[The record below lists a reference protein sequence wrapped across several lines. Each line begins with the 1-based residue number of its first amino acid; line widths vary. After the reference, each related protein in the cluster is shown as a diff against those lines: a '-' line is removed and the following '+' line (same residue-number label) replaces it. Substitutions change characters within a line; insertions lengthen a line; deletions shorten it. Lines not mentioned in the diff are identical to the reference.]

1 MDGVHGKDH
10 KDPRA
15 LAATALN
22 LMLQAAVEP
31 TPDNFA
37 LWYTYS
43 SGSVPALN
51 REIDQLRHAATIDAD
66 SCRRLHTMFL
76 EAENDASALEE
87 AARHIEHSI
96 ANALSVITQAGEDS
110 AGFAR
115 SITRL
120 SQNIPAKPDAST
132 LQRVTTELL
141 NETRSMIQK
150 ARVLLDRLNGSKQ
163 EIVSLR
169 SELDVVRREAETDAL
184 TGIGNRKMLDRA
196 LAHEIEQ
203 STTHGGPLSLLMID
217 IDHFKKF
224 NDNYGHDTGDE
235 VLRLVASKLA
245 RVTGGGE
252 AYRCGGEEF
261 AILFCGKTT
270 SEVAD
275 HLEQLRATIEGSS
288 FRMRGDD
295 RRQTPR
301 GADRRNQRT
310 RGRTSPGHAI
320 RRLTQAPANHRSVLS
335 VTVSIGVATSAKEN
349 ADAEQVI
356 RAADKALYRAKAAG
370 RNRVETAA
378 FPRRRTRV
386 KAAGIA

>member
-224 NDNYGHDTGDE
+224 NDSYGHLMGDE
-235 VLRLVASKLA
+235 VLKLFA
-245 RVTGGGE
+245 RVLRSRVKSTDVVTR
-252 AYRCGGEEF
+252 YGGEEF
-261 AILFCGKTT
+261 AIVLPRTGLDGALAAAERVHGELAAR
-270 SEVAD
+270 S
-275 HLEQLRATIEGSS
+275 LRSLDKNVDYGS
-288 FRMRGDD
+288 
-295 RRQTPR
+295 
-301 GADRRNQRT
+301 
-310 RGRTSPGHAI
+310 I
-320 RRLTQAPANHRSVLS
+320 
-335 VTVSIGVATSAKEN
+335 TVSIGAAQYNTGET
-349 ADAEQVI
+349 ADRLI
-356 RAADKALYRAKAAG
+356 DRADKALYKAKVGG
-370 RNRVETAA
+370 RNQVLGMRADETCARA
-378 FPRRRTRV
+378 P
-386 KAAGIA
+386 G